1 MSVEPTVAGEGLLL
15 SQGVVLNDSKVN
27 AQNQIEIKKLVS
39 IELLTLIRNTFIMT
53 IKVAPKLIRL
63 LLLSAFLV
71 TALLIARFTQAQLE
85 EDRVA
90 FVIGNSEYAGSA
102 KLANPTNDSTAI
114 SEELKRL
121 GFETYLFQNL
131 KVEDVPALKK
141 QLEERLKRNTRLV
154 FYYAGHGVQ
163 LESKNYLLP
172 INASFKNAETVANQS
187 LYLGDILQTIQK
199 ARPRLSVVVLDA
211 CRDNP
216 FGSDKSLAVNK
227 GGLARVDP
235 PTSTVIFYAT
245 RPGGTAS
252 DGDEKNGLFTKSLLA
267 ELKKPEVTLEVIFRR
282 VSTVVYDFSKGDQE
296 PWIEGVIREE
306 FVVNQGNAV
315 KPIVDKPVVQVAVNT
330 EQPVPQ
336 REGAMEPVVVA
347 SSAVGATAI
356 DQPAP
361 SMSPSIA
368 AASSTALPE
377 KIALATS
384 PVTES
389 TTAVRSLTYAQAL
402 QKIDQENKLG
412 KTEGRSIY
420 SCTNEICISYKD
432 YSRSLIEDK
441 NIDDLKDRL
450 KRFVE
455 GQIKV
460 CVFDVTNNKCLQ
472 NSLPVTIYNALM
484 LFLPK
489 SEIHGMKLLD
499 PKVSN
504 SGGLSF
510 KADMMAGRGSRAVS
524 CTVSDG
530 KLDFLNERIDLTL
543 ARFGCFGVMPST
555 AKVTIDV
562 LLWDLDKSELVVN
575 WNFNMLSVMAFGGGS
590 GTAKFFFP
598 SKG

>member
-1 MSVEPTVAGEGLLL
+1 MA
-15 SQGVVLNDSKVN
+15 
-27 AQNQIEIKKLVS
+27 IKLASKLV
-39 IELLTLIRNTFIMT
+39 
-53 IKVAPKLIRL
+53 RL
-63 LLLSAFLV
+63 LLLSAFV
-71 TALLIARFTQAQLE
+71 VFSLLIARFTQAQLE

-90 FVIGNSEYAGSA
+90 FVIGNSDYAGSA
-102 KLANPTNDSTAI
+102 KLANPTNDSSAI

-172 INASFKNAETVANQS
+172 INASFKNADTLANQS

-199 ARPRLSVVVLDA
+199 TRPRLSVVVLDA

-216 FGSDKSLAVNK
+216 FGSDKSVSVNK

-252 DGDEKNGLFTKSLLA
+252 DGDDKNGLFTKSLLT
-267 ELKKPEVTLEVIFRR
+267 ELKKPEITLEVIFRR
-282 VSTVVYDFSKGDQE
+282 VSTAVYDFSKGDQE

-315 KPIVDKPVVQVAVNT
+315 KPIVDRPTIQVAVNA
-330 EQPVPQ
+330 EPPAPQ
-336 REGAMEPVVVA
+336 RVSAIEPVTVA
-347 SSAVGATAI
+347 SS
-356 DQPAP
+356 P
-361 SMSPSIA
+361 
-368 AASSTALPE
+368 ALPE
-377 KIALATS
+377 KIALATP
-384 PVTES
+384 PVTEN
-389 TTAVRSLTYAQAL
+389 TVAVRSLTYAQAL
-402 QKIDQENKLG
+402 QNIEQENKLG
-412 KTEGRSIY
+412 KTEGRSVY

-450 KRFVE
+450 KRVVE
-455 GQIKV
+455 GQVKV
-460 CVFDVTNNKCLQ
+460 CVFDMANNKCSQ

-489 SEIHGMKLLD
+489 SEIHGMKLLE

-510 KADMMAGRGSRAVS
+510 KADMMAGRGSRLIPCS
-524 CTVSDG
+524 ISDG
-530 KLDFLNERIDLTL
+530 KLDFQNERIDLTF

-555 AKVTIDV
+555 VKVTMDV
-562 LLWDLDKSELVVN
+562 LLWDPNKSELIVS
-575 WNFNMLSVMAFGGGS
+575 WNMNMLSVMAFGGGS
-590 GTAKFFFP
+590 GIAKLSLP
-598 SKG
+598 I